1 VSARHE
7 IINPESLAPPAGF
20 AHAVAA
26 GAGRLVY
33 LGGQAGLD
41 ARGALVGDD
50 LDAQFDQ
57 AASNLVAALAAA
69 GGSPGDLVSLHIY
82 VTEMSGYRARL
93 QELGAIY
100 RRHFGRHYPAI
111 ALFGVGELF
120 DPGALVEL
128 VGVAVVP
135 EQGGEINPAEPGR

>member
-1 VSARHE
+1 MSGRHQ
-7 IINPESLAPPAGF
+7 IINPEGLAPPAGF
-20 AHAVAA
+20 AHAVVAA
-26 GAGRLVY
+26 PGRIVH

-41 ARGALVGDD
+41 ASGTLVGDD
-50 LDAQFDQ
+50 VQAQFDQ

-82 VTEMSGYRARL
+82 VTDVSAYRARL

-100 RRHFGRHYPAI
+100 RRHFGSHYPAV
-111 ALFGVGELF
+111 ALFGVEELF

-135 EQGGEINPAEPGR
+135 EPGDDVSSAGPGR